1 MDGSHHLSMKFT
13 SQNTGHFQWAGTF
26 TFITVNTESRAEM
39 ATDEVVISTPSPP
52 EDVYV
57 VMPQV

>member
-1 MDGSHHLSMKFT
+1 MKFM
-13 SQNTGHFQWAGTF
+13 SQNTWPLQGHFQWAGTF